1 MLRPIADILRQ
12 SDEIAAL
19 CAAVRSERNRAA
31 REREADREAQ
41 ALSTMTRLKRLREDR
56 ELEKRSRFRIRVERH
71 ERPRLS
77 EKTARNLFHRAN
89 KTLDSFGGLRP
100 ILASDGGVQSLYVQW
115 KSRGLKSISG
125 RAWRPGEA
133 SRFARYIMRE
143 DALEGGEVGWMSNIG
158 DDRTEVTAFWRAL
171 EQVERLNRE
180 NANVYL
186 SIIIPLPY
194 GLTEK
199 QRIGLAEA
207 ITRPLETRG
216 IPFVAAL
223 HRPDPGGDDRNYHLH
238 LQAANRY
245 VVRQSAYDW
254 DFSAATWSG
263 LNTAA
268 GMKLMRRHFVIQ
280 INEALARAGRKR
292 RYTHLTRAERGEER
306 GQMKRGR
313 GFKARE
319 VALSRECADLKT
331 LLHSTEALLRHT
343 SALANFAERANL
355 FKERVKA
362 RTMTSTL
369 GEHRASLQRVR
380 DVAYRARLAV
390 LRASLQRHVERR
402 SKQIGVWKRGV
413 LAGRR
418 RIAGDVLAQHRRNA
432 DAVTSHLSLVKQAHE
447 KKRLASLQVAT
458 GALLKTRGGL
468 IERISAARSQIC
480 DRAALVVQPKG
491 TLEWA
496 KAVHAIPLAK
506 ANIANGRIA
515 VFKWRAWQD
524 LKSAKKVMAA
534 ANARH
539 RREFTGLKHRIPF
552 HREQYR
558 QLAAD
563 RFQRV
568 SNALNRTR
576 IMLSSRFTSARI
588 LLVEHAANRSS
599 FMDAAHVAQRRL
611 ILQAARQQS
620 SRMAGALRDWR
631 KRFVAIG
638 ARHAAGKAIADHGNE
653 LARVRMVIPA
663 HRDKMR
669 RGAMAT
675 ISTQRNT
682 DPVRQ
687 ASIESAVRDIAK
699 RPFLPLVRAAD
710 GFSIHPA
717 HLADPAYKLADLFE
731 NEQSVQQIYREKWQ
745 ALIAAL
751 RDLSDEAGPP
761 AFERDGQMTP
771 AQFTDEGLKTAFA
784 PVAFDPDVQA
794 ALRGALDAWHSVQKR
809 VAEAKRR
816 QAKDREKRLAER
828 KAAIKTALA
837 TIRVKAQREP
847 RFRAEIEELVD
858 TINPIIRALARPDLM
873 VVRDDHRFS
882 FYAADTQ
889 LRSSTTKLTERA
901 TGREVLDILSE
912 VLAPFFDVDVRWTF
926 WRVDVPP
933 SMSGA
938 EPDIVAEAFRRG
950 RDGKGI

>member
-1 MLRPIADILRQ
+1 MPRPIADILRQ
-12 SDEIAAL
+12 SNEIAAL
-19 CAAVRSERNRAA
+19 CATVRSERNRAA

-56 ELEKRSRFRIRVERH
+56 ELEMRSRFRIRVEQD
-71 ERPRLS
+71 ERPRIS

-100 ILASDGGVQSLYVQW
+100 ILTSDDVVQSLYVQW

-133 SRFARYIMRE
+133 GRFARYIMRE
-143 DALEGGEVGWMSNIG
+143 DALEGGEAGWMSNIG

-186 SIIIPLPY
+186 SIIIPLPHE
-194 GLTEK
+194 LTEG
-199 QRIGLAEA
+199 QRIGLAKD
-207 ITRPLETRG
+207 ITRPLETRD

-223 HRPDPGGDDRNYHLH
+223 HRPDPGGDDRNYLH

-245 VVRQSAYDW
+245 VRRQSAYDW

-292 RYTHLTRAERGEER
+292 RYTHLTRAERGEEP

-313 GFKARE
+313 GSKARE

-331 LLHSTEALLRHT
+331 LLRSTDAILRHA

-355 FKERVKA
+355 LKQRVKA
-362 RTMTSTL
+362 RTITSTL
-369 GEHRASLQRVR
+369 GAHRASLQRAR

-390 LRASLQRHVERR
+390 LRASLQRHVERC
-402 SKQIGVWKRGV
+402 SKQIGVWKQRV

-418 RIAGDVLAQHRRNA
+418 RIAGHALAQHRRNE
-432 DAVTSHLSLVKQAHE
+432 DAFTSHLSSVKQAHE
-447 KKRLASLQVAT
+447 RKRLASLQVAT
-458 GALLKTRGGL
+458 GVLLKTRDGL
-468 IERISAARSQIC
+468 IERISAARSQTC
-480 DRAALVVQPKG
+480 DHAALVVLSKRK
-491 TLEWA
+491 LEWA
-496 KAVHAIPLAK
+496 KAVHAITFAK
-506 ANIANGRIA
+506 ANIAKGRIA
-515 VFKWRAWQD
+515 VFKWRALQD

-558 QLAAD
+558 QMTAD

-568 SNALNRTR
+568 SDALNKAGTKISFR
-576 IMLSSRFTSARI
+576 LSVAKIR
-588 LLVEHAANRSS
+588 LGEHAANRSS
-599 FMDAAHVAQRRL
+599 FMDAAHVAERRL
-611 ILQAARQQS
+611 TLQAARPQS

-631 KRFVAIG
+631 KHFVAIG
-638 ARHAAGKAIADHGNE
+638 ERHAVGKAIADRRDE
-653 LARVRMVIPA
+653 LARLCTAIPA
-663 HRDKMR
+663 HRDKIR
-669 RGAMAT
+669 RRAMAKF
-675 ISTQRNT
+675 STQRNT

-699 RPFLPLVRAAD
+699 RPFVPLVRAAD

-731 NEQSVQQIYREKWQ
+731 NELSVQQIYREKWQ

-761 AFERDGQMTP
+761 AIERDGQMTP
-771 AQFTDEGLKTAFA
+771 AQFADEGLKTAFA

-794 ALRGALDAWHSVQKR
+794 ALRDALDAWHSVQKR
-809 VAEAKRR
+809 AAEAKRR
-816 QAKDREKRLAER
+816 QAKDREKVLAER

-837 TIRVKAQREP
+837 TIRAKAQREP
-847 RFRAEIEELVD
+847 RFRAEVEELVD

-873 VVRDDHRFS
+873 VMRDDHRFS

-901 TGREVLDILSE
+901 TGREVLDILAE
-912 VLAPFFDVDVRWTF
+912 MLAPFVDVDVRWTF

-950 RDGKGI
+950 RDEKGI